1 VEQDQWHKDFETDS
15 VGLFP
20 RTAEDIE
27 KLIRKLA
34 KDNSWGYKK
43 SWPTR
48 HIRVDFYQ
56 RRNAA
61 GLYLAFN
68 VQA

>member
-1 VEQDQWHKDFETDS
+1 MDFETDS

-43 SWPTR
+43 S
-48 HIRVDFYQ
+48 
-56 RRNAA
+56 
-61 GLYLAFN
+61 
-68 VQA
+68 